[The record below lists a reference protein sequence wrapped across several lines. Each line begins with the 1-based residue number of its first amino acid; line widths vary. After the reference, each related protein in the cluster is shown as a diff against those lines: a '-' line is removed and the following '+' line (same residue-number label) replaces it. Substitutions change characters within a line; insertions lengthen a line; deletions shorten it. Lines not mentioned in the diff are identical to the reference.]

1 MKIPSL
7 LGGLAG
13 ALTLTAL
20 DEAIKRIDHSSPHP
34 NLLGRNAVARIVK
47 GTGLSSLAAQG
58 QLKPM
63 AATGELITNSL
74 YFGMAEAGSPAKT
87 LARGTLLGFAAGLG
101 ALTLSKPLGLDA
113 RESEVS
119 ATTKT
124 LTVAW
129 YVAGGL
135 VAAAVMNLIT
145 KREQV

>member
-1 MKIPSL
+1 MKLPSL

-20 DEAIKRIDHSSPHP
+20 NEVMKRIDHSTPHP

-47 GTGLSSLAAQG
+47 GAGLSSIAAKG
-58 QLKPM
+58 KLKPM

-74 YFGMAEAGSPAKT
+74 YFGMAEASNPAKT
-87 LARGTLLGFAAGLG
+87 VARGMLLGFAAGMG

-113 RESEVS
+113 RDRETS
-119 ATTKT
+119 AATKA

-129 YVAGGL
+129 YVTGGL
-135 VAAAVMNLIT
+135 VAAGVMNLIT
-145 KREQV
+145 KRENH